1 MRWSDLRS
9 RSAGAELLGRLVSE
23 SPDVHVSGGAIRCF
37 LPAAWR
43 PHAPIRV
50 AEQQKLLAAGDKVA
64 AAQAAASHA
73 SAGQTGQR
81 RAAALR
87 DAGE

>member
-1 MRWSDLRS
+1 M
-9 RSAGAELLGRLVSE
+9 ELGGRGHRLVSE
-23 SPDVHVSGGAIRCF
+23 SPDVSVGAIRF
-37 LPAAWR
+37 FQPVAWR
-43 PHAPIRV
+43 PRAPLAA
-50 AEQQKLLAAGDKVA
+50 AEQQKLLAAGGSVA

-87 DAGE
+87 DSGE